1 MPHFNAQRGKWMAQ
15 VVVNGCK
22 LRRQF
27 DTKAEARRWEIE
39 KKDALERPA
48 RPPGLLFT
56 LGSWSEAYLVFAQGK
71 FSYKTVSEKRLA
83 FRLLFMSVPSA
94 TPAADLRK
102 GDALAHFAAQA
113 RARSGNAA
121 NKDRKNLVAAWNWA
135 AEYLPD
141 FPARNPFLT
150 ELFPEERSAR
160 QVPTENEFWAV
171 HAAAESEQD
180 RAMLLCFLHLA
191 ARRNEIFRLRLED
204 VDLDRQRVRL
214 HTRKRKDGSQHHDW
228 LPMSDRLRKAMAGHL
243 SLCSGE
249 WVFPNPQTGLP
260 YFERSKWLPKLC
272 RLAGVK
278 EFGLHGIRHL
288 SASILIRAKVS
299 LLDVQTILRHTNLT
313 TTQRYVHRL
322 ESVRKAIE
330 VFE

>member
-180 RAMLLCFLHLA
+180 RAMLLCFSISPRAGMRYSASASRMLTLTGSA
-191 ARRNEIFRLRLED
+191 SGCTPASARTAPSTMTGCPCPTACERPWPGIFLLFRRMGLSE
-204 VDLDRQRVRL
+204 
-214 HTRKRKDGSQHHDW
+214 S
-228 LPMSDRLRKAMAGHL
+228 SDRAAVFRAQQMA
-243 SLCSGE
+243 
-249 WVFPNPQTGLP
+249 
-260 YFERSKWLPKLC
+260 
-272 RLAGVK
+272 A
-278 EFGLHGIRHL
+278 
-288 SASILIRAKVS
+288 
-299 LLDVQTILRHTNLT
+299 
-313 TTQRYVHRL
+313 
-322 ESVRKAIE
+322 
-330 VFE
+330 